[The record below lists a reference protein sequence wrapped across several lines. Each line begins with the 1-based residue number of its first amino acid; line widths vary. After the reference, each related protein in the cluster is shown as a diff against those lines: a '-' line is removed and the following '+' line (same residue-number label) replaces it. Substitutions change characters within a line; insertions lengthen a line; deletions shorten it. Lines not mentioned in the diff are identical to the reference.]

1 MSTSS
6 ASTAPARPAPGEY
19 APYYERYVSLVAGD
33 VLETLERQGAETV
46 ALLGGLTE
54 ERGGSRYAPGKWSVK
69 ELVGHMID
77 TERVFAYRL
86 LRVARGDR
94 TPMEGFDQDPYVAN
108 SNADA
113 RTLQSLA
120 SEYGHVRA
128 ATLAL
133 ARGLDSAAWSRSGVA
148 NENEVTARALAHI
161 IAGHEAHHVGILR
174 ERYL

>member
-1 MSTSS
+1 MSTSPAS
-6 ASTAPARPAPGEY
+6 AAAARPAPDEY

-33 VLETLERQGAETV
+33 VVETLERQGAET
-46 ALLGGLTE
+46 ASLLGGLTE
-54 ERGGSRYAPGKWSVK
+54 DQGDARYEPGKWSAK
-69 ELVGHMID
+69 ELIGHLCD
-77 TERVFAYRL
+77 TERILSYRL

-94 TPMEGFDQDPYVAN
+94 TPIEGFDQDPYVAN
-108 SNADA
+108 SNAGA

-120 SEYGHVRA
+120 AEFGHVRA

-133 ARGLDSAAWSRSGVA
+133 VRGLDSAAWSRSGIA
-148 NENEVTARALAHI
+148 NENEVTVRALAHI

>member
-1 MSTSS
+1 MSTSP
-6 ASTAPARPAPGEY
+6 ASTTAAWPAPTEY

-33 VLETLERQGAETV
+33 VLETLERQGAETA

-54 ERGGSRYAPGKWSVK
+54 EQGGARYAPGKWSAK
-69 ELVGHMID
+69 ELIVHLID

-113 RTLQSLA
+113 RTVRSLA
-120 SEYGHVRA
+120 EEFGHVRA

-133 ARGLDSAAWSRSGVA
+133 ARGLDAAAWSRSGVA
-148 NENEVTARALAHI
+148 NENEVTARALAYI
-161 IAGHEAHHVGILR
+161 IAGHEAHHVRILR